1 MISLKVMMD
10 KMVEDNIAK
19 DTRSK
24 LPDVFSA
31 IEIVEDKQKGETVSS
46 YFSALSSTTGLLMK
60 SEMRS
65 PDERT

>member
-10 KMVEDNIAK
+10 KIVEDNIAK

-46 YFSALSSTTGLLMK
+46 YFSALSF
-60 SEMRS
+60 
-65 PDERT
+65 

>member
-1 MISLKVMMD
+1 MV

-46 YFSALSSTTGLLMK
+46 YFSALSF
-60 SEMRS
+60 
-65 PDERT
+65 